1 MHQIEFHIGHRDH
14 AHVGYYHK
22 QRLKVVLLRSIPAVF
37 CWRHPRRPRADSGGE
52 GKSKQAGK
60 YGTREK

>member
-22 QRLKVVLLRSIPAVF
+22 LRLKVVLLLSIPAVF
-37 CWRHPRRPRADSGGE
+37 LLEDNWRTELAKRAIWRND
-52 GKSKQAGK
+52 
-60 YGTREK
+60 RC

>member
-22 QRLKVVLLRSIPAVF
+22 LRLKVVLLLSIPAVF
-37 CWRHPRRPRADSGGE
+37 LLEDNWRTELAKRAIWRID
-52 GKSKQAGK
+52 
-60 YGTREK
+60 RC

>member
-22 QRLKVVLLRSIPAVF
+22 QRLKVVLLLSIPAVF
-37 CWRHPRRPRADSGGE
+37 CWRHPRRPRADRGGE